1 MWHAVAKADALFPG
15 EACVVRV
22 GYEEYA
28 LYNVAG
34 RYFATSNRC
43 PHQGGSLG
51 EGFLEGRKIICP
63 LHGWE
68 FDVETGKAAHELQ
81 PGSIRCLGTRVEE
94 GSVWIDV
101 PDILDEAGQKPG
113 S

>member
-1 MWHAVAKADALFPG
+1 MTGTWHPVADAARLSPG
-15 EACVVRV
+15 EACVVRI
-22 GYEEYA
+22 GWQEYA
-28 LYNVAG
+28 LSNVGG
-34 RYFATSNRC
+34 RFYATSNRC

-68 FDVETGKAAHELQ
+68 FNVETGSAAHPLQ
-81 PGSIRCLGTRVEE
+81 PGRIRCYETKVED
-94 GSVWIDV
+94 GRVWIRV
-101 PDILDEAGQKPG
+101 PEEAL